1 MSRSK
6 RPRGVAAE
14 PMSAR
19 QVREILQDLAR
30 WAVASSVGLA
40 GGCSSVHELA
50 DMSQDVP
57 EAGGGAGTGF
67 PVSHAG
73 RERPRAGTHGSRR
86 ASASI
91 TSRSSGFWTR
101 ISVRG
106 SNMQD
111 PGILHPQARA
121 EKVVAEDEIQVRR
134 TVRAARRSA

>member
-73 RERPRAGTHGSRR
+73 RERPRAGTGMTEPPIEKPTPPAV
-86 ASASI
+86 ASPP
-91 TSRSSGFWTR
+91 TPT
-101 ISVRG
+101 
-106 SNMQD
+106 
-111 PGILHPQARA
+111 PP
-121 EKVVAEDEIQVRR
+121 
-134 TVRAARRSA
+134 